1 MICTGRVLY
10 PEVFPS
16 SVPDILPSHSL
27 GGPCLNASVWGI
39 WGEVATQACKGLAEK
54 LARPGKTEK
63 KVVEVYCL
71 VSAFPGQQRKP

>member
-1 MICTGRVLY
+1 M
-10 PEVFPS
+10 
-16 SVPDILPSHSL
+16 
-27 GGPCLNASVWGI
+27 NASVWGI